1 MEKILKLGKKAILPV
16 LVSLCLTACIRITR
30 LPLDV
35 EQRKT
40 INQSNEILS
49 SSQKELQVEDL
60 QPKFYYPAAPGIVGL
75 FVGAGISLA
84 ITNNED
90 IRVYKATDPLRKI
103 LADYHFNDLMNQ
115 HFTKEL
121 SSIKWLRLNK
131 KQVMDDELS
140 DTQKRILT
148 NNREKIGD
156 VMIYVDLSYK
166 LSKLT
171 LDTMVITAD
180 VDIYKKENPK
190 AVLIYYNKFRY
201 IDRLEP
207 QKTMQDY
214 VRTWSENH
222 AARARQSMNSAIQLL
237 SKAIVKDI
245 LDPGIKP
252 NKKLPT
258 NYWYSEGLYNN
269 GALAG
274 RLEEKIDNKYVLRTN
289 LGLIVIADARS
300 VTRKHNFRE

>member
-16 LVSLCLTACIRITR
+16 LASLCLTACIRITR

-40 INQSNEILS
+40 INQSNEILT

-90 IRVYKATDPLRKI
+90 IRVYKATDPLRKN

-115 HFTKEL
+115 HLTKEL

-131 KQVMDDELS
+131 KQVMDELS
-140 DTQKRILT
+140 YTQKRILT
-148 NNREKIGD
+148 NNRNKIGD
-156 VMIYVDLSYK
+156 VLIYVDLSYK
-166 LSKLT
+166 LSKLS
-171 LDTMVITAD
+171 LDTMVITTE

-190 AVLIYYNKFRY
+190 AVLIYHNMFRY

-214 VRTWSENH
+214 IRTWSENH
-222 AARARQSMNSAIQLL
+222 AARARQCMNSAIQLL

-258 NYWYSEGLYNN
+258 NYWYSEGQYTN
-269 GALAG
+269 GIPAA

-289 LGLIVIADARS
+289 LGHIVIADERS